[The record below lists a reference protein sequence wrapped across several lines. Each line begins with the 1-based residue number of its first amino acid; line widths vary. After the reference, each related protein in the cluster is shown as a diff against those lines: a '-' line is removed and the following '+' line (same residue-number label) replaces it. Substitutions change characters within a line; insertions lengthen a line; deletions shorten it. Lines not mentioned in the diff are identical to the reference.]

1 MRISDWSSDVCS
13 SDLCQAETPVK
24 TLDSLTVRRIGAEV
38 HIEAQARSFLHNQ
51 VRIVV
56 GTLKLVGEGKW
67 PVGQVAAALAAR
79 DRAAAGPTA
88 PPDGLYLTGVRY

>member
-1 MRISDWSSDVCS
+1 MHAAAQALVGRHDFSSFRAAE
-13 SDLCQAETPVK
+13 CQAETPVK
-24 TLDSLTVRRIGAEV
+24 TLDSLAVRRAGAEV
-38 HIEAQARSFLHNQ
+38 HVEAQARSFLHNQ

-67 PVGQVAAALAAR
+67 KVGQVAAALAAR

-88 PPDGLYLTGVRY
+88 PPDGL